1 MRSKTKTF
9 PCVKCFSPW
18 SPEET
23 VLVLTSMREKAR
35 WVRLSWQDEQGSDW
49 FRGVTGGLLE
59 SGSVLLSSARYR
71 QPCSCLEADKKASSE
86 ALSFLLRE
94 TAVASRVILI
104 SGPKQIFVWNL
115 VIPLVKKKKRELTE
129 GIQCRLESIWLWHIH
144 LLYFVS
150 FFYVQVKILVDFPRK
165 FNKPKVQALHST
177 RHSI

>member
-59 SGSVLLSSARYR
+59 SASVLLSSARYR
-71 QPCSCLEADKKASSE
+71 QPCSCLEADKKASSG
-86 ALSFLLRE
+86 ALSFLLRG

-104 SGPKQIFVWNL
+104 SGQKQIFVWNL
-115 VIPLVKKKKRELTE
+115 VIPLVKKKKKERIDR
-129 GIQCRLESIWLWHIH
+129 GDS
-144 LLYFVS
+144 
-150 FFYVQVKILVDFPRK
+150 
-165 FNKPKVQALHST
+165 VQAGKYMTLTYS
-177 RHSI
+177 SSLFCLLLLCSG